1 MLKVTADVFS
11 GRENPRWLVDDK
23 EAQTV
28 LKELATARDAVMDVD
43 SGPQELGYRGLVVE
57 PLSDNLTAEYGL
69 PSTFRIASG
78 AATFDSKGLEVAER
92 LIKGML
98 KGTPLSMTDSTDVEP
113 FDKDLQKFLLD
124 QLGTASHA
132 TVTADTETITVDE
145 SEEAAA
151 EDDETGTIK
160 ASKKLPAITVV
171 GKAVLAKICQF
182 ESGMFNPAFWNAPAH
197 VTKNNCYNYASNRR
211 TDTFAQPG
219 RATGQQYS
227 ALTCA
232 QVGPAAVRD
241 GARAHPNCAPA
252 TENPRW
258 YMALV
263 IAPGPGFKDYHW
275 YRKSK
280 EGFWGHKPGG
290 TPARNTDNSGKIIT
304 DPRTADR
311 GPYTIFCGFYY
322 AQKKMV
328 VK

>member
-11 GRENPRWLVDDK
+11 GRENPQWIVEGQ
-23 EAQTV
+23 EAQKA
-28 LKELATARDAVMDVD
+28 LKDLANSPSAVADIN
-43 SGPQELGYRGLVVE
+43 SGSQELGYRGLVVE

-69 PSTFRIASG
+69 PATFRIANG
-78 AATFDSKGLEVAER
+78 ASPYDSKGQEVAER

-98 KGTPLSMTDSTDVEP
+98 KATPVSIESADAEP
-113 FDKDLQKFLLD
+113 FDKAIQKFLLD
-124 QLGTASHA
+124 QLASSSQA
-132 TVTADTETITVDE
+132 TVTAATETLTQDE
-145 SEEAAA
+145 SEATEAAEA
-151 EDDETGTIK
+151 PTKKASAKAVAQVCQIETG
-160 ASKKLPAITVV
+160 V
-171 GKAVLAKICQF
+171 
-182 ESGMFNPAFWNAPAH
+182 FNPGFWNDPAH
-197 VTKNNCYNYASNRR
+197 VTRNNCYNYASNRR

-219 RATGQQYS
+219 RASGQMYS

-252 TENPRW
+252 TEAPRW

-263 IAPGPGFKDYHW
+263 IAPGPGFVDYHW

-290 TPARNTDNSGKIIT
+290 TPAKNTDNSGRIIT
-304 DPRTADR
+304 DPRTANR

-322 AQKKMV
+322 AQKRMV
-328 VK
+328 VR